1 METNAMVSYNRFLDS
16 LGPIKFLEVALTYK
30 HQFKI
35 KDNFLNANSK
45 NFDSITAKFCCY

>member
-1 METNAMVSYNRFLDS
+1 MENESIISFNQFLTS
-16 LGPIKFLEVALTYK
+16 LGPVKFKEIGLAFK

-45 NFDSITAKFCCY
+45 NFVSITTKF